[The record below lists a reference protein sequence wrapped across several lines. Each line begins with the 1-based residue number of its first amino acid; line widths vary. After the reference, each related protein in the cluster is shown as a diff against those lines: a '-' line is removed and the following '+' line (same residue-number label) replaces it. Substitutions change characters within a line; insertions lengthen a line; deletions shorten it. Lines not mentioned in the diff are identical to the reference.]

1 MTEHLHLPGGLPLA
15 AAILVL
21 MVVGAAAAFL
31 RGRAPRISGIQPKPL
46 MTENEKSFYLRLQ
59 RALPGHIVFPQVS
72 FAAFLTHDS
81 RLSPKARFAVRG
93 KFNRKIADF
102 IVCDR
107 ETLQIAALIELDDRT
122 HVASAD
128 RQRDELTAA
137 AGYKTI
143 RFQSKQKPTEAEIA
157 ALFPQFQPAHR
168 PNQSSRAARS
178 PVQTPVI

>member
-21 MVVGAAAAFL
+21 MVVGAAAFL

-59 RALPGHIVFPQVS
+59 RALPGHVVFPQVS

-81 RLSPKARFAVRG
+81 TLSPKARLALRR

-102 IVCDR
+102 VVCDR

-168 PNQSSRAARS
+168 PNQSSRTARS
-178 PVQTPVI
+178 TAQTPVI